1 MSRIA
6 HCPHGSTNDPRPKG
20 GLASR
25 SLLAVD
31 LVERSRDLD
40 ALRATKVLFSDSCR
54 DDKMGQKGRRSFFS
68 FRLVNLVFPPFYL
81 KWDGFLLDIVISI
94 FSRIYLDWDWLPN
107 STGCMCPF
115 YLKWDRVWLDPYL
128 VLYHIGYLDIVSN
141 MISIGNTVIV
151 SFLTGLYMYLVSI
164 SNGMTF

>member
-1 MSRIA
+1 MRASVMSRIA

-40 ALRATKVLFSDSCR
+40 ALRATKVGMSFDRKSNMKFQSHNLFSDSCR

-81 KWDGFLLDIVISI
+81 KWDRFLLDIVISI
-94 FSRIYLDWDWLPN
+94 FSRIYLD
-107 STGCMCPF
+107 
-115 YLKWDRVWLDPYL
+115 
-128 VLYHIGYLDIVSN
+128 
-141 MISIGNTVIV
+141 
-151 SFLTGLYMYLVSI
+151 
-164 SNGMTF
+164 